1 MAESKNQKKKKNSSE
16 KSKSQKKPEKQPE
29 EKPKKPKLS
38 MPAVPEPEPSPEES
52 GEPEKKEIPAQV
64 LSVCLFTLGILILLL
79 IFVQGNALW
88 KTLHEMLKGFFGIPV
103 IAIPAVLFF
112 CAYQIEHKKEEQKLV
127 KELQWF
133 GICMMF
139 TSCFIEIMFDG
150 DKMLNYNFGQCLKL
164 CYQEGIAWHGGG
176 MLSMPAFLI
185 VRIFDVTGSKIMICL
200 LLFVSIMLLT
210 KRSLTELFDMIRKP
224 FRDFAAIVQEDRAD
238 SRLLKDYEREQIE
251 QERRD
256 EQEALDMITKGA
268 VQKSSAMQQE
278 FITIDIPMGNEIIQQ
293 EQNGMREFFDIPI
306 EADPVKTTEPVGTS
320 KKVKAKPRP
329 KSGHIPE
336 SGDKQ
341 LSLMPSLEELIEQA
355 AQNSKKSK
363 KETERLESMFA
374 IADEIAQQADQNPVQ
389 DVYHMPKIEFLNC
402 GVSHGDDETLQQE
415 LLEKANKLHDVLG
428 SFNVEVKITNIARGP
443 SVTRY
448 EVQPAAGVKVSK
460 ITNLSDDIALN
471 LAAEGVRI
479 EAPIPGK
486 PAIGIEVPNS
496 RKDMVSLRELLESQE
511 FQKSQSKLTFGVGK
525 DIAGNVIIGD
535 IAKMPHMIIAGATG
549 SGKSVCTNSIIMSI
563 LYHATPEEV
572 KLILIDPKIVE
583 FRVYDGI
590 PHLLIPVVTDPKKAA
605 GALNWAVQEMLK
617 RYDIFAQNSVRN
629 LEDYN
634 RICDEK
640 PELELQKI
648 PQIVICI
655 DELADLMM
663 TASKEVEEAICRLAQ
678 LARAAGMHLIIAT
691 QRPTTDIITGLI
703 KANIPSR
710 IALSVMSQIDSRI
723 ILDVGGAE
731 KLLGHGDMLYLPSG
745 QPKPVRV
752 QGCFV
757 STQEIENVVNFIKSQ
772 SETDYDMQIVNEVDR
787 MAVTGD
793 KKNNHSEEMAVNGDS
808 DLIEQAIEVVV
819 AAGQASTSNLQRRL
833 RLGYARAARIMD
845 ELEEMG
851 IVAPSEGAKPRRVLL
866 SPIQLEERRM
876 KHQKD

>member
-1 MAESKNQKKKKNSSE
+1 
-16 KSKSQKKPEKQPE
+16 
-29 EKPKKPKLS
+29 
-38 MPAVPEPEPSPEES
+38 
-52 GEPEKKEIPAQV
+52 
-64 LSVCLFTLGILILLL
+64 
-79 IFVQGNALW
+79 
-88 KTLHEMLKGFFGIPV
+88 
-103 IAIPAVLFF
+103 
-112 CAYQIEHKKEEQKLV
+112 
-127 KELQWF
+127 
-133 GICMMF
+133 
-139 TSCFIEIMFDG
+139 
-150 DKMLNYNFGQCLKL
+150 
-164 CYQEGIAWHGGG
+164 
-176 MLSMPAFLI
+176 
-185 VRIFDVTGSKIMICL
+185 
-200 LLFVSIMLLT
+200 
-210 KRSLTELFDMIRKP
+210 
-224 FRDFAAIVQEDRAD
+224 
-238 SRLLKDYEREQIE
+238 
-251 QERRD
+251 
-256 EQEALDMITKGA
+256 
-268 VQKSSAMQQE
+268 
-278 FITIDIPMGNEIIQQ
+278 
-293 EQNGMREFFDIPI
+293 
-306 EADPVKTTEPVGTS
+306 
-320 KKVKAKPRP
+320 
-329 KSGHIPE
+329 
-336 SGDKQ
+336 
-341 LSLMPSLEELIEQA
+341 
-355 AQNSKKSK
+355 
-363 KETERLESMFA
+363 
-374 IADEIAQQADQNPVQ
+374 
-389 DVYHMPKIEFLNC
+389 
-402 GVSHGDDETLQQE
+402 
-415 LLEKANKLHDVLG
+415 
-428 SFNVEVKITNIARGP
+428 RGP

-448 EVQPAAGVKVSK
+448 EVQPAPDVKVSK

-496 RKDMVSLRELLESQE
+496 QKDTVSLRELLEAPE
-511 FQKSQSKLTFGVGK
+511 FRNSKSKLTFGVGK

-563 LYHATPEEV
+563 LYHAAPDEV

-605 GALNWAVQEMLK
+605 GALNWAVQEMLR
-617 RYDIFAQNSVRN
+617 RYDVFAKNSVRN

-634 RICDEK
+634 RICIEK
-640 PELELQKI
+640 PELNLDKM

-723 ILDVGGAE
+723 ILDTGGAE

-752 QGCFV
+752 QGCYV
-757 STQEIENVVNFIKSQ
+757 STQEIENVVTFIKNQSV
-772 SETDYDMQIVNEVDR
+772 SETGYDEQIIQAVDQ

-793 KKNNHSEEMAVNGDS
+793 KKSKSSSEEPAISGDA

-845 ELEEMG
+845 ELESMG
-851 IVAPSEGAKPRRVLL
+851 IIGAYEGAKPRKVLM
-866 SPIQLEERRM
+866 SPLELEQRKMHR
-876 KHQKD
+876 KGN

>member
-1 MAESKNQKKKKNSSE
+1 MKKGETVAESKKKKKNPPA
-16 KSKSQKKPEKQPE
+16 KSKSDKKAQES
-29 EKPKKPKLS
+29 KPKKPKLS
-38 MPAVPEPEPSPEES
+38 MPALPEPEQPE
-52 GEPEKKEIPAQV
+52 EPEKKEMPEQV
-64 LSVCLFTLGILILLL
+64 YSVCLFAIGILVVLL
-79 IFVQGNALW
+79 IFVQGSAMW
-88 KTLHEMLKGFFGIPV
+88 KTLHEALKGFFGIPV
-103 IAIPAVLFF
+103 IVIPVGLFF
-112 CAYQIEHKKEEQKLV
+112 SAYQIDKGKEKQKLA
-127 KELQWF
+127 KQLQWL
-133 GICMMF
+133 GISITF
-139 TSCFIEIMFDG
+139 ASCFIEIMFG
-150 DKMLNYNFGQCLKL
+150 GGRILNYQFGQCFKML
-164 CYQEGIAWHGGG
+164 YEEGIAWHSGG
-176 MLSMPAFLI
+176 MLSVLAYPILH
-185 VRIFDVTGSKIMICL
+185 IFGDIGSKILICL

-210 KRSLTELFDMIRKP
+210 KQSLTELFAMLKKP
-224 FRDFAAIVQEDRAD
+224 FQDFIGLIHEDR
-238 SRLLKDYEREQIE
+238 KDGKILEAYE
-251 QERRD
+251 QEQLAHELRD
-256 EQEALDMITKGA
+256 EQEALSIAEQGA
-268 VQKSSAMQQE
+268 KKKQSAMQE
-278 FITIDIPMGNEIIQQ
+278 SIFSIDIPMNNETVKHT
-293 EQNGMREFFDIPI
+293 EQGMREFFDIPI
-306 EADPVKTTEPVGTS
+306 ENETAGIS
-320 KKVKAKPRP
+320 RKVRAKPRTKSKLSP
-329 KSGHIPE
+329 KSEPE
-336 SGDKQ
+336 DTQ
-341 LSLMPSLEELIEQA
+341 LELMPSLEELIAQA
-355 AQNSKKSK
+355 AQSPKKNE
-363 KETERLESMFA
+363 KETGTPEPVPEFL
-374 IADEIAQQADQNPVQ
+374 DEMIQQSDIVPVQ
-389 DVYHMPKIEFLNC
+389 KIYQMPKMDFLNR
-402 GVSHGDDETLQQE
+402 GISHAGDASLQQE

-428 SFNVEVKITNIARGP
+428 SFNVEVNITNIARGP

-496 RKDMVSLRELLESQE
+496 QKDMVSLRELLEAPE
-511 FQKSQSKLTFGVGK
+511 FQKSKSKLTFGVGK

-535 IAKMPHMIIAGATG
+535 IARMPHMIIAGATG

-590 PHLLIPVVTDPKKAA
+590 PHLLIPVVTEPKKAA
-605 GALNWAVQEMLK
+605 GALNWAVQEMLR
-617 RYDIFAQNSVRN
+617 RYDTFAKYSVRN

-634 RICDEK
+634 RICMEK
-640 PELELQKI
+640 PELELQKM

-723 ILDVGGAE
+723 ILDMSGAE

-757 STQEIENVVNFIKSQ
+757 STQEIEKVVEFIKSQ
-772 SETDYDMQIVNEVDR
+772 SDSEYDMQIVSEVDR

-793 KKNNHSEEMAVNGDS
+793 KKNNSAEDVVPNGDG

-851 IVAPSEGAKPRRVLL
+851 IIGPYEGAKPRRVLM
-866 SPIQLEERRM
+866 SPMQLEERRM
-876 KHQKD
+876 KKLQE